1 KDILSEVH
9 LLSTI
14 SSVFI
19 FCTNRQRYIHLGSQY
34 SKIRAICA
42 DQQSLVDAIKKSA
55 RIVTRHTM
63 AFVMFDDKQ
72 QQKTA
77 QVVSKRATSFL
88 WYQIFIDVLK
98 KLPQM
103 DQAKK
108 DMLDKCED
116 YYRFNTRE
124 LIKIEQFRTNYTI
137 HEAVRWFTLDS
148 FVYSLLNRALRTE
161 NINLCKQLEYEMM
174 FTNEFNELKEN
185 IGNSIATNGFLSTSR
200 LLTVVMQFILGATD
214 TDELKVVLFE
224 IEVNC
229 QNERIIF
236 ADIDKY
242 IQLQATDELS
252 NVIEE
257 ALNLTIRTEH
267 RSPPILFG
275 NLLMQEFNHF
285 DIAEQFFQM
294 LLKTLPQN
302 HEDISNVYHAISD
315 ICRRK
320 EEFRIALDMAL
331 KAYNL
336 RRKVSAHNRIDL
348 NESLNTIAS
357 IYLQTGKYDRARE
370 YYQKSLILC
379 DKNCLNDHLLKVIAL
394 QGL

>member
-1 KDILSEVH
+1 MIEILNGAASNRAEIIRELIGLYPIKAFLACALNQNIDDSVGSKLTQSLLCELNEYVRFYTDIHLCIDYIKTIIDEKVFLIVSGSLAKDILSEVH

-161 NINLCKQLEYEMM
+161 NISNLY
-174 FTNEFNELKEN
+174 
-185 IGNSIATNGFLSTSR
+185 
-200 LLTVVMQFILGATD
+200 TVKPV
-214 TDELKVVLFE
+214 
-224 IEVNC
+224 
-229 QNERIIF
+229 
-236 ADIDKY
+236 
-242 IQLQATDELS
+242 
-252 NVIEE
+252 
-257 ALNLTIRTEH
+257 
-267 RSPPILFG
+267 
-275 NLLMQEFNHF
+275 
-285 DIAEQFFQM
+285 
-294 LLKTLPQN
+294 
-302 HEDISNVYHAISD
+302 
-315 ICRRK
+315 
-320 EEFRIALDMAL
+320 
-331 KAYNL
+331 
-336 RRKVSAHNRIDL
+336 
-348 NESLNTIAS
+348 
-357 IYLQTGKYDRARE
+357 
-370 YYQKSLILC
+370 
-379 DKNCLNDHLLKVIAL
+379 
-394 QGL
+394 

>member
-1 KDILSEVH
+1 
-9 LLSTI
+9 
-14 SSVFI
+14 
-19 FCTNRQRYIHLGSQY
+19 
-34 SKIRAICA
+34 
-42 DQQSLVDAIKKSA
+42 
-55 RIVTRHTM
+55 M